1 MKYQIY
7 NKYFKFSTN
16 LTTTV
21 FKFQNLNNRNKIK
34 QQHSRTS
41 GFIFKKPQWKRINT
55 RLKDLHL
62 LMRKTGA
69 GRVFGAKCTDYDPF
83 KYRSQ
88 MESQMDLNC
97 TLVNQ
102 LLVLYSHKLYIWG
115 RLRQFRK
122 RFTHN
127 WWKQELGEIFFIRF
141 FKG

>member
-1 MKYQIY
+1 M
-7 NKYFKFSTN
+7 
-16 LTTTV
+16 
-21 FKFQNLNNRNKIK
+21 
-34 QQHSRTS
+34 
-41 GFIFKKPQWKRINT
+41 
-55 RLKDLHL
+55 HL

-69 GRVFGAKCTDYDPF
+69 GRVFGAKCTDYDHF

-115 RLRQFRK
+115 RLHQFRK

-127 WWKQELGEIFFIRF
+127 WWKQELGKIFVYSLFQRLACIAF
-141 FKG
+141 QLVEPDWENTHFLSQCWDVHFEVILKAKEWSQAHLKWKEKGEKYSS